1 MPKYKTIYKKFATY
15 VPLDEMHGIQ
25 WFALRE
31 NYGNETYGDIS
42 KKYRFKKAPRLLDIG
57 DAEVR
62 SMIVDTISPM
72 DPKIVGLSDPDE
84 QYSGG
89 VGNRKYHELV
99 KKYFGDSYDGTVI
112 DAKHLVM
119 RGILWKIWKGQVKW
133 CCGTGIRN
141 SCRWFRIFRIVTK
154 AKLLKN
160 NIKKLKK
167 VVRDEVPE
175 IAKVSFLFSLSDKKS
190 FYYI

>member
-1 MPKYKTIYKKFATY
+1 MKENTKKYKTVYKKFATY

-25 WFALRE
+25 WFALRGD
-31 NYGNETYGDIS
+31 YGNETYGDIS

-62 SMIVDTISPM
+62 SRIVDTISPM

-89 VGNRKYHELV
+89 AGNRKYHELV

-112 DAKHLVM
+112 DEKHLVGND
-119 RGILWKIWKGQVKW
+119 RYSVEDLEGPSEIVLWDQH
-133 CCGTGIRN
+133 
-141 SCRWFRIFRIVTK
+141 SE
-154 AKLLKN
+154 LLS
-160 NIKKLKK
+160 L
-167 VVRDEVPE
+167 
-175 IAKVSFLFSLSDKKS
+175 VSDSPKKS
-190 FYYI
+190 HNSETKKKQSKKSKKGGKRRSSRNR

>member
-99 KKYFGDSYDGTVI
+99 KKYFGKEYDGTVI
-112 DAKHLVM
+112 DAKHLVGNARYSVEDLEGASEM
-119 RGILWKIWKGQVKW
+119 VLWDRHSELLSLVSDIPNSHKGKTAKKQHKKTKK
-133 CCGTGIRN
+133 GGKRRSSRN
-141 SCRWFRIFRIVTK
+141 R
-154 AKLLKN
+154 
-160 NIKKLKK
+160 
-167 VVRDEVPE
+167 
-175 IAKVSFLFSLSDKKS
+175 
-190 FYYI
+190 

>member
-1 MPKYKTIYKKFATY
+1 
-15 VPLDEMHGIQ
+15 MHGIQ

-57 DAEVR
+57 NAEVR

-99 KKYFGDSYDGTVI
+99 KKYFGDEYDGTVI
-112 DAKHLVM
+112 DENHLVGNARYSVEDLEGASEM
-119 RGILWKIWKGQVKW
+119 VLWDRHSELLSLVSDTPKNPRYKTNKKQNKKTKKGGKRM
-133 CCGTGIRN
+133 TFRN
-141 SCRWFRIFRIVTK
+141 C
-154 AKLLKN
+154 
-160 NIKKLKK
+160 
-167 VVRDEVPE
+167 
-175 IAKVSFLFSLSDKKS
+175 
-190 FYYI
+190 

>member
-1 MPKYKTIYKKFATY
+1 MRLYKTVYKKFATY

-25 WFALRE
+25 WFALRGD
-31 NYGNETYGDIS
+31 YGTSYGDIR

-62 SMIVDTISPM
+62 SRIVDTISPM

-89 VGNRKYHELV
+89 ASNRKYHELV

-112 DAKHLVM
+112 DEKHLVGNDRYSVEDLEGPSEM
-119 RGILWKIWKGQVKW
+119 VLWDQHSELLSLVSDIPKSHKGKTAKKQNKKTKK
-133 CCGTGIRN
+133 GGKRRSSRN
-141 SCRWFRIFRIVTK
+141 C
-154 AKLLKN
+154 
-160 NIKKLKK
+160 
-167 VVRDEVPE
+167 
-175 IAKVSFLFSLSDKKS
+175 
-190 FYYI
+190 

>member
-1 MPKYKTIYKKFATY
+1 MRQYKTIYKKFATY

-57 DAEVR
+57 DADVR

-99 KKYFGDSYDGTVI
+99 KKYFGDEYDGTVI
-112 DAKHLVM
+112 DENHLVGNKKYSVEDLEGPSEM
-119 RGILWKIWKGQVKW
+119 VIWDHHSDLLEENEKGGK
-133 CCGTGIRN
+133 RAN
-141 SCRWFRIFRIVTK
+141 RKTK
-154 AKLLKN
+154 KTKKGGKK
-160 NIKKLKK
+160 IKKGEKK
-167 VVRDEVPE
+167 TVNRRNVN
-175 IAKVSFLFSLSDKKS
+175 
-190 FYYI
+190 